1 MKKILRKIKRL
12 FNVAIGKDF
21 FLKEDY
27 KCVYKRL
34 GSQYGGWDI
43 VIDQLTQDSIIYSVG
58 VGEDIS
64 FDLALIDAFDLEIHA
79 FDPTPKSIKWV
90 KKQGFTSKFI
100 MHEFGLSDFDGML
113 TFRPPENTEH
123 VSYTTLERPSTNDDA
138 ISLPVKRLATIMK
151 ELRHSKLDV
160 LKMDIEG
167 SEYLVIKDIEMT
179 DIRPKQLLIEF
190 HHRFPNVGIDKTK
203 ESLKTLKNIGY
214 KLFSVS
220 ESGEEFSFIYKGG

>member
-1 MKKILRKIKRL
+1 
-12 FNVAIGKDF
+12 
-21 FLKEDY
+21 
-27 KCVYKRL
+27 
-34 GSQYGGWDI
+34 
-43 VIDQLTQDSIIYSVG
+43 
-58 VGEDIS
+58 
-64 FDLALIDAFDLEIHA
+64 
-79 FDPTPKSIKWV
+79 
-90 KKQGFTSKFI
+90 